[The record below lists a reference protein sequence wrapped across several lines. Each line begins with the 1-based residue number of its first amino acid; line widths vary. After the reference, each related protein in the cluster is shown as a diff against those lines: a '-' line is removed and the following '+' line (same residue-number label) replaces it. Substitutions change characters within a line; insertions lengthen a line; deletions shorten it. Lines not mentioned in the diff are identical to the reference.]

1 MGASSPCPFC
11 LLLVPT
17 TLGTPAEGFHGQLL
31 LGPDPCRTPFPSPSC
46 TLLGCPGFTQQP
58 REHRAG
64 TPETPGS
71 QGGPGLCPALS
82 PGSLFPLLDDP
93 SPQPLPAEEKP
104 LPLGAL
110 PPRPPMLVLWEGRV
124 PLSYGL
130 STTWWPGLPYPTSS
144 RALTPV
150 SILASQRP
158 VSREKGIS
166 SLEPGAE
173 LRFAF
178 PKDSPPAP
186 SCLCCLIPGAAQ
198 SRSLERCTQRVTAA
212 LPLHPGA
219 GPGESTGP
227 PSQPPLATC
236 GG

>member
-110 PPRPPMLVLWEGRV
+110 PPRPPHACPLGRA
-124 PLSYGL
+124 G
-130 STTWWPGLPYPTSS
+130 
-144 RALTPV
+144 APV
-150 SILASQRP
+150 
-158 VSREKGIS
+158 
-166 SLEPGAE
+166 
-173 LRFAF
+173 LRFKYHLVTRAPISHLF
-178 PKDSPPAP
+178 PCPDSCVHFGFPTP
-186 SCLCCLIPGAAQ
+186 
-198 SRSLERCTQRVTAA
+198 RF
-212 LPLHPGA
+212 
-219 GPGESTGP
+219 TGKGH
-227 PSQPPLATC
+227 LKLRAR
-236 GG
+236 G